1 MSERRLENNTYS
13 NANVAHL
20 SVRQW
25 AILFDS
31 PLNITSANSGRRL
44 ASGVFVRVEYVCRF
58 SFNVSQTPAP
68 SEGLEYNYTV
78 FAFAVL
84 SMLSQREC
92 WVMGLIKPR
101 WRCFAAK

>member
-1 MSERRLENNTYS
+1 MSERRLEYNTYS

-44 ASGVFVRVEYVCRF
+44 ASGVFVRVGYVRRF
-58 SFNVSQTPAP
+58 SFNVSQTPAS
-68 SEGLEYNYTV
+68 SEGLEYNYTA

-101 WRCFAAK
+101 WRCFAAQ